1 MKLIDFNK
9 MFFARSFFSSI
20 YFIVLAGV
28 ILSVVCA
35 TFWLHSELEVLDSKK
50 AYLKTRLCEMKEE
63 IERYAC
69 LYDEIEALKTEKKTT
84 WHLDK
89 PRSEAANKLR
99 DKSFEI
105 FKELLNL
112 GYLTTSDDADLDL
125 AVTLARMPL
134 KFGNGWYT
142 LVYEACKEKDSKFD
156 EIVENLDS
164 YRKNRKNAWNSYWLM
179 LAKTIVGS
187 YFFLVAVDIVNA
199 LVIGAVNM
207 KKLYEK
213 FNNVEINVE

>member
-9 MFFARSFFSSI
+9 MFFARSFFASI

-35 TFWLHSELEVLDSKK
+35 TFWLHSELEVLDSMK
-50 AYLKTRLCEMKEE
+50 AYLKTNLCEMKEE

-69 LYDEIEALKTEKKTT
+69 LYDEIEALKAEKKSTR
-84 WHLDK
+84 HLDK
-89 PRSEAANKLR
+89 PYSEAKNKLY
-99 DKSFEI
+99 DKSIEI
-105 FKELLNL
+105 FTEFVR
-112 GYLTTSDDADLDL
+112 LDYFNDVNDVNL

-142 LVYEACKEKDSKFD
+142 LVYEACKEKDSKYD

-164 YRKNRKNAWNSYWLM
+164 YRKNRKNAWHSYWLM
-179 LAKTIVGS
+179 LAKTMIGS